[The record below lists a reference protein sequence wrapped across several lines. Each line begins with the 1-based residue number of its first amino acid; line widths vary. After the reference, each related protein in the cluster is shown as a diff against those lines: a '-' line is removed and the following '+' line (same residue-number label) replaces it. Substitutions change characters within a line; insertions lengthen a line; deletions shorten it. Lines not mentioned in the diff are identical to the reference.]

1 MGGVEATDNSL
12 KEATDPGFED
22 TTDLDN
28 VGIIDGELPTVF
40 SKFKVC
46 FIDVFPVPPNLGVA
60 TSFILREL
68 SNSLLLGDGVDLDN
82 AGSGFNFV
90 NPFLC
95 KNCLNAVSFSGENP

>member
-12 KEATDPGFED
+12 KEPTEPAFED
-22 TTDLDN
+22 KTDLEN
-28 VGIIDGELPTVF
+28 VGVIDGEF

-68 SNSLLLGDGVDLDN
+68 SNSLLLGDVMDLDN